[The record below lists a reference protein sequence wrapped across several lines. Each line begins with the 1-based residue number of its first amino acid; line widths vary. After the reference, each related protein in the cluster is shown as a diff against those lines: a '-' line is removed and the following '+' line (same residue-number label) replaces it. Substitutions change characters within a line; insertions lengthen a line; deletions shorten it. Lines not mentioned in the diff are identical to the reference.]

1 MNIASAFAECVG
13 RRRCDLTNLSE
24 GACCLRRPTVDIAAT
39 VVFECQGVAEHRG
52 LRHATKPRH
61 TRSAPSAHLTAI
73 HTAYHAPGITIEE
86 SPMKAADVMTTAI
99 VTVQPDTPVHT
110 IAETLLKNGISAVPV
125 VDPAGVPLGI
135 VSEGDL
141 MPRDDTEREARH
153 DWWLQ
158 ILSEGEAVNPDY
170 LRFLKSDTR
179 TARDVMV
186 GPVVTVEE
194 TTAVADVADLL
205 VEKRIKRVPV
215 LRGGRIVGIVSR
227 ADLLKTMTG
236 TNHAGRDP
244 VHDDPNAWPAP
255 SDKLAALTRPSAPPP
270 PSPHDPAA
278 DDLSAA
284 AFRALELEHEHEED
298 EKRKHAK
305 ELADEKHHR
314 LASEMLA
321 SHLSDETWQKL
332 LRNARAAAKKGE
344 QESLLLR
351 FPAELCTDHGR
362 AVNAPDPEWP
372 STLRGMAADIYLRW
386 KAELRPHGFVL
397 QARVVDFPDG
407 IPGDIG
413 LFLSWGKSEAAHH

>member
-1 MNIASAFAECVG
+1 
-13 RRRCDLTNLSE
+13 
-24 GACCLRRPTVDIAAT
+24 
-39 VVFECQGVAEHRG
+39 
-52 LRHATKPRH
+52 
-61 TRSAPSAHLTAI
+61 
-73 HTAYHAPGITIEE
+73 
-86 SPMKAADVMTTAI
+86 MKAADVMTTAI
-99 VTVQPDTPVHT
+99 VTVQPDTPVHA
-110 IAETLLKNGISAVPV
+110 IAETLLKHGISAVPV
-125 VDPAGVPLGI
+125 IDGAGVPLGI

-141 MPRDDTEREARH
+141 MPRADSDREARH

-158 ILSEGEAVNPDY
+158 MLSEGEAVHPDY
-170 LRFLKSDTR
+170 VRFLKSDTR
-179 TARDVMV
+179 TAKDVMV

-194 TTAVADVADLL
+194 NTALADIADLL

-215 LRGGRIVGIVSR
+215 VRAGHIVGIVSR

-236 TNHAGRDP
+236 LNHTGADP
-244 VHDDPNAWPAP
+244 VHDDPNAWPTP
-255 SDKLAALTRPSAPPP
+255 SDKLAALSRPVAPPAP
-270 PSPHDPAA
+270 PPHDPAA
-278 DDLSAA
+278 DDLSAS
-284 AFRALELEHEHEED
+284 AFRELGLEHEHEED

-314 LASEMLA
+314 LASDMLA
-321 SHLSDETWQKL
+321 SHLTDETWQKL
-332 LRNARAAAKKGE
+332 LRNARSAAKKGE

-386 KAELRPHGFVL
+386 KSELRPHGFVL

-413 LFLSWGKSEAAHH
+413 LFLTWGKSEAEHH